1 MQPNCNLLTFSIATL
16 LSALAISSATAV
28 ALLDDDSSTR
38 VAKKQNTKAGVD
50 IRFKDAA
57 NEETPDFQKHVAP
70 LLGRLGC
77 NGRSCHGSFQ
87 GQGGLQLS
95 LFGYDFKTDHAA
107 LLEEGMG
114 RVDLADPSESLIL
127 TKPTSDD
134 DHEGGLRYEKGSW
147 QFNLLN
153 TWIAGGAKTP
163 ETLHKLDRLV
173 VEPVELNLI
182 DPSEK
187 VELKAIAHWSDG
199 TTEDVTP
206 LCRFHSND
214 DSIASITS
222 DGTVTT
228 DTIPGDTHVVVSYDN
243 AVVPIPVIHPL
254 RISAIENTST
264 SKAPT
269 KIDELVAR
277 KWKKLGIQPSELSD
291 DAMFLRRVSID
302 ITGTLPAPDEIREF
316 LASKDLNKRSTK
328 IDELLETSGY
338 AAWWTTFFCD
348 MTENNTTQLRNISF
362 DNNAPSKQWYDW
374 IYKRVE
380 QNAPYDEMISGIV
393 LGVSRDSSESYSDY
407 CDRMT
412 KMSNQDS
419 FADAETMPYYWMRRE
434 FRDRDS
440 RAISFAHAFLGLRI
454 QCAQC
459 HKHPFDQWS
468 QNDFKEFAKF
478 FGGVSSQQYN
488 QGKTPQDKK
497 EYAALLKNLNIDPKA
512 KNNGVTRKKLS
523 AALKKG
529 ETTPFGF
536 LTVHQPKPSR
546 EELQAF
552 SKEVKRLRKKD
563 KKARPKRPRIT
574 HATLL
579 GDERIELADYDD
591 VRVPV
596 MDWMRKPDNP
606 FFAKAIVNRVWA
618 VYFGVGIVDPADDLN
633 LANPPSN
640 AALLDYLASSFIENG
655 FDMKWLHREITNS
668 RTYQLS
674 WSPNETNKNDRRNFS
689 RALPR
694 RLPAEVVFD
703 AIASSA
709 SNSKINRT
717 YRHAIDDRAISI
729 PGTVN
734 GSYGRKKAGTSSAFA
749 LKVFGRSDRA
759 SSCDCDRSDE
769 TSLIQTVY
777 MQNDRDIHTMLSQ
790 KNSWVNEMARAHQ
803 SDRSV
808 ESYRKQIADIDKRLA
823 AIVRAKEKL
832 KSGSEKAKRQF
843 RKLDKQTQGL
853 NKRKK
858 PLIEKLTDATADK
871 TEMNVKDF
879 VKEAYLRTL
888 SRFPTD
894 AEIERCEAHIVGDK
908 NLINGVTGVLWALV
922 NTKEFIVNH

>member
-1 MQPNCNLLTFSIATL
+1 M
-16 LSALAISSATAV
+16 
-28 ALLDDDSSTR
+28 
-38 VAKKQNTKAGVD
+38 
-50 IRFKDAA
+50 IRG
-57 NEETPDFQKHVAP
+57 
-70 LLGRLGC
+70 LLGR
-77 NGRSCHGSFQ
+77 
-87 GQGGLQLS
+87 
-95 LFGYDFKTDHAA
+95 
-107 LLEEGMG
+107 
-114 RVDLADPSESLIL
+114 
-127 TKPTSDD
+127 
-134 DHEGGLRYEKGSW
+134 
-147 QFNLLN
+147 
-153 TWIAGGAKTP
+153 
-163 ETLHKLDRLV
+163 
-173 VEPVELNLI
+173 
-182 DPSEK
+182 
-187 VELKAIAHWSDG
+187 
-199 TTEDVTP
+199 
-206 LCRFHSND
+206 
-214 DSIASITS
+214 
-222 DGTVTT
+222 
-228 DTIPGDTHVVVSYDN
+228 
-243 AVVPIPVIHPL
+243 
-254 RISAIENTST
+254 
-264 SKAPT
+264 
-269 KIDELVAR
+269 
-277 KWKKLGIQPSELSD
+277 
-291 DAMFLRRVSID
+291 
-302 ITGTLPAPDEIREF
+302 
-316 LASKDLNKRSTK
+316 
-328 IDELLETSGY
+328 
-338 AAWWTTFFCD
+338 
-348 MTENNTTQLRNISF
+348 
-362 DNNAPSKQWYDW
+362 
-374 IYKRVE
+374 
-380 QNAPYDEMISGIV
+380 
-393 LGVSRDSSESYSDY
+393 
-407 CDRMT
+407 
-412 KMSNQDS
+412 
-419 FADAETMPYYWMRRE
+419 
-434 FRDRDS
+434 
-440 RAISFAHAFLGLRI
+440 AFL
-454 QCAQC
+454 
-459 HKHPFDQWS
+459 S
-468 QNDFKEFAKF
+468 
-478 FGGVSSQQYN
+478 
-488 QGKTPQDKK
+488 
-497 EYAALLKNLNIDPKA
+497 
-512 KNNGVTRKKLS
+512 
-523 AALKKG
+523 
-529 ETTPFGF
+529 F
-536 LTVHQPKPSR
+536 L
-546 EELQAF
+546 
-552 SKEVKRLRKKD
+552 
-563 KKARPKRPRIT
+563 
-574 HATLL
+574 
-579 GDERIELADYDD
+579 
-591 VRVPV
+591 
-596 MDWMRKPDNP
+596 RKPDNP